1 MAVAASAPKGRS
13 KIEERYLARTPLS
26 REMQARAEKS
36 MPGGETR
43 SVFFP
48 PYPVTLS
55 HGKGVHCYD
64 LDSNEYMDLS
74 NNYTVLIH
82 GHCFPP
88 IVEAVKKQ
96 VELGTNWSA
105 KAVPQVE
112 LAEMLC
118 ERFKIVDKVRF
129 ANSGTEAVL
138 AAVAIARAYTGKRKI
153 LISRFSYHGHLLE
166 PSSSH
171 GELRDPNDRSGS
183 WLECYLA
190 DFGDAADFERVLAAH
205 DDIAAVML
213 EPVLGQGGCV
223 TAPPEFWTRVK
234 AAAHKAGAL
243 LVLDEA
249 TVHRV
254 STGGAQKYL
263 GIEPDLTVMGKLV
276 GGGLP
281 CGSVGGTDEVMK
293 CLDPRT
299 GNCHLSGTFT
309 GNPLSMSA
317 GVQAVKY
324 FTDEVV
330 TKIERDM
337 SRIQDAVTKAAAK
350 YGLPFSSRR
359 VGNIMQMYFSA
370 TCPPFTQVRT
380 DQTLVDKFQLACTV
394 NGLFVVT
401 RIMINSSSVAT
412 DDDITEIIQRLD
424 RSLEDVAA
432 DV

>member
-1 MAVAASAPKGRS
+1 
-13 KIEERYLARTPLS
+13 
-26 REMQARAEKS
+26 

-48 PYPVTLS
+48 PYPVTLT
-55 HGKGVHCYD
+55 HGQGVRCYD
-64 LDSNEYMDLS
+64 LDGNEYLDLS

-88 IVEAVKKQ
+88 IVEALRKQ
-96 VELGTNWSA
+96 AELGTNWSA
-105 KAVPQVE
+105 KSVNQVE
-112 LAEMLC
+112 LAELLR
-118 ERFKIVDKVRF
+118 ERWRIVDKVRF

-138 AAVAIARAYTGKRKI
+138 AAIAIARAYTGKRKM
-153 LISRFSYHGHLLE
+153 LFSRFSYHGHLIE

-171 GELRDPNDRSGS
+171 GEMRHPDDRSGS

-190 DFGDAADFERVLAAH
+190 DYGDAADFERVLAAH
-205 DDIAAVML
+205 DDIAGVML

-223 TAPPEFWTRVK
+223 TGPPEFWDRVK

-254 STGGAQKYL
+254 STGGAQKRL

-276 GGGLP
+276 GGGMP

-299 GNCHLSGTFT
+299 GSCHLSGTFT
-309 GNPLSMSA
+309 GNPMSMAA
-317 GVQAVKY
+317 GVQAITH

-330 TKIERDM
+330 AKIERDM
-337 SRIQDAVTKAAAK
+337 IRIEAGVTASAAK
-350 YGLPFSSRR
+350 YGLPFSTRR
-359 VGNIMQMYFSA
+359 VGNLMQMYFSE
-370 TCPPFTQVRT
+370 TCPPYTQVRT
-380 DQTLVDKFQLACTV
+380 DQAIVDKFQLACTT

-412 DDDITEIIQRLD
+412 DSEIDEIIQRLD
-424 RSLEDVAA
+424 QSMADTAA
-432 DV
+432 EL

>member
-1 MAVAASAPKGRS
+1 MTQVARNIDRRGD
-13 KIEERYLARTPLS
+13 IEARYIAKTPLS

-48 PYPVTLS
+48 PYPVTLT
-55 HGKGVHCYD
+55 HGKDVHCFD
-64 LDSNEYMDLS
+64 LDGNEYIDLS

-96 VELGTNWSA
+96 IELGTNWSA

-118 ERFKIVDKVRF
+118 ARFKIVDKVRF

-138 AAVAIARAYTGKRKI
+138 AAIAIARAYTGKRKV
-153 LISRFSYHGHLLE
+153 LMSRYSYHGHLLE
-166 PSSSH
+166 PSSNH
-171 GELRDPNDRSGS
+171 GALRARDDLSGS

-190 DFGDAADFERVLAAH
+190 DYGDAADFERVLAAH

-223 TAPPEFWTRVK
+223 TAPPEFWDRVK
-234 AAAHKAGAL
+234 KAAHKAGAL
-243 LVLDEA
+243 FVLDEA

-254 STGGAQKYL
+254 STGGAQKFL
-263 GIEPDLTVMGKLV
+263 NIEPDLTVMGKLV

-317 GVQAVKY
+317 GVQAIKY
-324 FTDEVV
+324 FTESVV
-330 TKIERDM
+330 TKIENDM
-337 SRIQDAVTKAAAK
+337 IRIEKAVTASAAK
-350 YGLPFSSRR
+350 YGLPFSTRR
-359 VGNIMQMYFSA
+359 IGNIMQMYFSNE
-370 TCPPFTQVRT
+370 CPPFTQLRT
-380 DQTLVDKFQLACTV
+380 DQELVDRFQLACTV

-401 RIMINSSSVAT
+401 RIIINTSSVAT

-424 RSLEDVAA
+424 RSLEDTAKDA
-432 DV
+432 